1 MDNRMYMEERIK
13 APGAQPSPGMSATS
27 KRPGAEPTL
36 SGVSQV
42 AFPDAAGMDSGK
54 QPSSAPGGPE
64 KGPRPRESSEEG
76 PLELRTQEQTHPAGP
91 RKKQSTPAPQ
101 EGPRELQAGRD
112 QAKPGNELGVL
123 PSRVPAAHEGKE
135 NEDQQGRQKHP
146 GTVKG
151 QAPQSQTAKVF
162 SKVLV
167 PFSIPTGGTR
177 IPFAPHSPQNL
188 VGPVL
193 NFKPPNRCLV
203 DSHCGLNLH
212 FPDD

>member
-146 GTVKG
+146 GMVKG
-151 QAPQSQTAKVF
+151 QAPQSRQVM
-162 SKVLV
+162 SMEMWEL
-167 PFSIPTGGTR
+167 GGSMFHKNTDLLR
-177 IPFAPHSPQNL
+177 LTKLKGFLYAGISQKL
-188 VGPVL
+188 SL
-193 NFKPPNRCLV
+193 SC
-203 DSHCGLNLH
+203 
-212 FPDD
+212 

>member
-1 MDNRMYMEERIK
+1 MDNRMYMEGRIK

-42 AFPDAAGMDSGK
+42 VFPDAAGMDSRE

-76 PLELRTQEQTHPAGP
+76 PLELRTQQQMHPAGP
-91 RKKQSTPAPQ
+91 RKKESTPAPQ
-101 EGPRELQAGRD
+101 EGPKELQAGWD
-112 QAKPGNELGVL
+112 QAKPGSELGVL

-151 QAPQSQTAKVF
+151 QAPQSRQRTALVF
-162 SKVLV
+162 HSGHDLGVLGSSPALGSV
-167 PFSIPTGGTR
+167 LRAVSPCPSPS
-177 IPFAPHSPQNL
+177 PSAP
-188 VGPVL
+188 
-193 NFKPPNRCLV
+193 PPACKRFLSNK
-203 DSHCGLNLH
+203 
-212 FPDD
+212 